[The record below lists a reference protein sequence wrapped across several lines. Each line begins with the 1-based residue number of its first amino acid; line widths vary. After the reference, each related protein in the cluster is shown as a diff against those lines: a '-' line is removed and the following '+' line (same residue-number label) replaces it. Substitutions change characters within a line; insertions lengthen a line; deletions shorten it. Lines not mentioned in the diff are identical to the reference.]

1 MPPRNKT
8 RINRQGFFIFIAIAM
23 VALGISP
30 AAHAGVNDVLLG
42 AAGSQTHIDFST
54 IDGTTFSDVFVY
66 NGTSIASLTIG
77 GNTEAQIGAVY
88 TGGSAGNWYQMRVIV
103 DSNGDGLLEP
113 FDWSDPSHPWNR
125 PDNGTPDDPGD
136 DPTSWSYT
144 YPADYPRADLQGQS
158 ITMNWDQTTMMVT
171 GFPWDTFDMW
181 WYEGDADKTDAWWME
196 AGQLMNVWWSGR
208 DQSWSMLPN
217 GNYLVQVWVDE
228 DNNGSF
234 DPSEAHKEMRIAIET
249 AGITGSVEDAGGS
262 PVAGARVEAGSHMAW
277 GETRTDSNGDFVLS
291 GLQAGADY
299 HLRVQAEGKVT
310 YEGQVPLGAGTTTA
324 DAGTIVLSDAIAI
337 TGTLKLDQD
346 ADGVYDE
353 VEDRFQAF
361 TNMWGWQQSDLWIWV
376 DGWNMNGPGWGNS
389 NVRFEVGDTSK
400 DFSINI
406 PPPGSGAVNYQIN
419 LHAEGYAV
427 TPLTVTVDA
436 NGGNAGT
443 IALTK
448 ASLLSGSVRLPVPTD
463 QWKHID
469 VQAVST
475 ADTGIRYW
483 GWGQIDP
490 YQNGGQSTD
499 TGQFRIDG
507 IPAGTYTLEVRVMGY
522 ATTTVNNVQ
531 VVQGQDKNVG
541 ELNVTEGL
549 KIAGTLTIT
558 GDTSDLQRWPGD
570 STDGDLSIWIDAW
583 SPSGGWSGTQVSV
596 SRGANQ
602 TVAYSLGGLSDGNYE
617 IHTWIGEGYELTDDQ
632 GNTPVMVSV
641 SGANITKNIVL
652 RQHEG
657 IITGTVAGSGITID
671 LNQVVI
677 EAKRPWDWLPP
688 KFATVANGGINP
700 STGVYAI
707 GGLGTGDYV
716 LKAGVYT
723 GYSDYMGGSYSGTGG
738 FNGEGMLK
746 PSAEAGVVIQR
757 TFVQN
762 NAEAPTLLNI
772 SLERGYS
779 ISGAITLSAGDAP
792 WHDFGDGTF
801 THGMPGDPNGR
812 LDTDNDPMK
821 SELIS
826 MAADIAGKSVKAI
839 PMEMMFMGGED
850 PRRGQIQYDPG
861 SGVATFEI
869 NGLAPGVYIIKPPF
883 RSERVSQ
890 MEGQFGSTHFFDGGQ
905 EDHHWT
911 ASRRMVV
918 ISNQD
923 VTGIDFEL
931 GNGHTVT
938 GTITLPE
945 AQTVTQDW
953 ENWMWVG
960 HLELETATQR
970 HLGHGKPIF
979 KGDFDNTSRYEF
991 TFNHVANG
999 DYLVRFW
1006 TDRYVPGSTKF
1017 TVNNANT
1024 SVNLSIEEGANLV
1037 GKLVDADTGEAI
1049 TSDDGVRVI
1058 CEAYP
1063 WVDGSWRETRDD
1075 PWSQSYIENP
1085 DFQQG
1090 SAAAG
1095 DDSGGQREN
1104 KTPGKFHL
1112 TSVPTGH
1119 KYFIRVEA
1127 EHGQKTGGAKNY
1139 VGRVIAGIDVPEGA
1153 SGDIDVGTIELKEG
1167 TTIKGRLEDID
1178 GNPIPGVEVFAMPS
1192 DAHDGA
1198 AEAEGISDTNG
1209 YYTVYGVDPDVAYYD
1224 LVAAE
1229 RPDMFEDWGKRV
1241 QWGEKRK
1248 YNVLPGASDVDF
1260 TLIRAN
1266 ASLSGMIAVPS
1277 GVDFMLPFKGEGEE
1291 FPATL
1296 LLLQR
1301 KGVIYSDVLDGIEA
1315 TSVPA
1320 PSGVTTTS
1328 YDIDHIAP
1336 GNYKVIVMNYGLPT
1350 KIFDNVAV
1358 EPGDNTLDIEWG
1370 SAGFTVSG
1378 SLALVDGGYPSSADI
1393 SGVVCMNMSDQS
1405 LTFGLL
1411 TQQADGTYSA
1421 YEVPGLAAGEVYQL
1435 VFFKESG
1442 YDEMPDIFASG
1453 EPFMVTEDIDD
1464 EHAVIDRNVTPIL
1477 MVQAIQ
1483 NSDDANVID
1492 LGIFSTGYLT
1502 DRSIEVVGSAPT
1514 EASTAGELH
1523 VGTGSGSLGN
1533 VRLSGDKRT
1542 IRAQYTKAAGDS
1554 DVVLLLA
1561 VHYGDDATTLLQTIG
1576 FNVNTLAKNSDSVSV
1591 FLSGQVKLG
1600 NGDATQ
1606 IYVPAGSLDTSDDG
1620 KVIITIEKSDE
1631 EPGALE
1637 GQSRSLA
1644 DSRGIFA
1651 GTAVNALPDNVIS
1664 AGKQYDFSYQ
1674 AAGEN
1679 ATATQVSTVTVQIQ
1693 YDPELVDDIDQL
1705 QVMHLVSGNWVQES
1719 TNRTIDTDNQTITV
1733 DVTSLSPF
1741 LAATVSGSGDQVTS
1755 PGGGGG
1761 GGGCFISSSTMAGA
1775 NSNAMTVSVLVVL
1788 AGILLARRHF
1798 STKKGRI
1805 G

>member
-1 MPPRNKT
+1 MPPSKKT
-8 RINRQGFFIFIAIAM
+8 RTTLQGLLIFIAINI
-23 VALGISP
+23 VAFGMTP
-30 AAHAGVNDVLLG
+30 AVHAGVNDVLLG

-54 IDGTTFSDVFVY
+54 IDSVSFSDVFIY
-66 NGTSIASLTIG
+66 NGTSAASLTIG
-77 GNTEAQIGAVY
+77 GNTEAQIGAIY

-125 PDNGTPDDPGD
+125 PDNGTPNDPGD

-144 YPADYPRADLQGQS
+144 YPNDYPRTDLQGQTIDMS
-158 ITMNWDQTTMMVT
+158 WDQSSMMVT

-181 WYEGDADKTDAWWME
+181 WYEGDADKTDSWWMD

-234 DPSEAHKEMRIAIET
+234 DASEAHKEMRIAIET

-277 GETRTDSNGDFVLS
+277 GETRTDSNGDFILS

-310 YEGQVPLGAGTTTA
+310 YEGQVVLGANATSA
-324 DAGTIVLSDAIAI
+324 DAGTLVLSDAIAI

-353 VEDRFQAF
+353 VEDQFQSF
-361 TNMWGWQQSDLWIWV
+361 TNMWGWQQSDLWVWV

-389 NVRFEVGDTSK
+389 NVRFDVGDTSK
-400 DFSINI
+400 SFSINV
-406 PPPGSGAVNYQIN
+406 PPPGSNSVNYQVN
-419 LHAEGYAV
+419 LHAEGYAT

-448 ASLLSGSVRLPVPTD
+448 ASLLSGSVRLPASTD

-469 VQAVST
+469 VQATST
-475 ADTGIRYW
+475 TNTGIRYW
-483 GWGQIDP
+483 GWGHIDP

-522 ATTTVNNVQ
+522 ATTIVNNVQ

-541 ELNVTEGL
+541 VLNVTEGL

-558 GDTSDLQRWPGD
+558 GDTSELQRWPGD
-570 STDGDLSIWIDAW
+570 STEGDLQIWIDAW

-596 SRGANQ
+596 SRGVNQ

-641 SGANITKNIVL
+641 NGANVGKNIVL

-657 IITGTVAGSGITID
+657 IITGTIAGSGINID

-700 STGVYAI
+700 STGVYTI
-707 GGLGTGDYV
+707 SGLGTGDYV
-716 LKAGVYT
+716 LKAGIYT
-723 GYSDYMGGSYSGTGG
+723 GYTDYMGGTYTGTSGY
-738 FNGEGMLK
+738 NGEGQLK
-746 PSAEAGVVIQR
+746 PSAEAGVVVQR

-762 NAEAPTLLNI
+762 NAEVPTLLNI
-772 SLERGYS
+772 YLERGYT
-779 ISGAITLSAGDAP
+779 ISGTITLSDSDTP

-801 THGMPGDPNGR
+801 TNGMPGDANGR

-826 MAADIAGKSVKAI
+826 MAADIAGKSVKAL

-850 PRRGQIQYDPG
+850 PRRGKIQYDPH
-861 SGVATFEI
+861 SGMATFEI

-890 MEGQFGSTHFFDGGQ
+890 MEGEFGEANFFDGGQ
-905 EDHHWT
+905 ENHHWT
-911 ASRRMVV
+911 ASRQMVV

-945 AQTVTQDW
+945 AQTVSQDW
-953 ENWMWVG
+953 ETWMWVG

-1006 TDRYVPGSTKF
+1006 TDRYVPGGAKF

-1024 SVNLSIEEGANLV
+1024 SVNLTIEEGANLV

-1075 PWSQSYIENP
+1075 QWSQSYIENP
-1085 DFQQG
+1085 DFQQMSPNG
-1090 SAAAG
+1090 QET
-1095 DDSGGQREN
+1095 GGQREN

-1167 TTIKGRLEDID
+1167 TTITGRLTDID
-1178 GNPIPGVEVFAMPS
+1178 DNPVPGVEVFAIPS

-1209 YYTVYGVDPDVAYYD
+1209 YFTVYGVDPDVGYYD

-1229 RPDMFEDWGKRV
+1229 RPDMFEDWGKHV
-1241 QWGEKRK
+1241 QWGEKRR
-1248 YNVLPGASDVDF
+1248 YNVQPGAADVNF
-1260 TLIRAN
+1260 TLVRAN
-1266 ASLSGMIAVPS
+1266 ASLSGLIAVPS

-1315 TSVPA
+1315 ISVPA
-1320 PSGVTTTS
+1320 PSGVTTTTYS
-1328 YDIDHIAP
+1328 IDHIAP
-1336 GNYKVIVMNYGLPT
+1336 GKYKAIVMNYGLPT
-1350 KIFDNVAV
+1350 KIFDNVV
-1358 EPGDNTLDIEWG
+1358 IEEGSNTLDMEWG

-1378 SLALVDGGYPSSADI
+1378 SLAMVDGGYPSSADI
-1393 SGVVCMNMSDQS
+1393 SGVVCMNMNDHS

-1411 TQQADGTYSA
+1411 TQEADGTYSA

-1435 VFFKESG
+1435 VFYKESG

-1453 EPFMVTEDIDD
+1453 EPFTLTTDVDD
-1464 EHAVIDRNVTPIL
+1464 EDAVIDRNATP
-1477 MVQAIQ
+1477 MVMAQAVQ
-1483 NSDDANVID
+1483 NSDDASVID

-1502 DRSIEVVGSAPT
+1502 DRSIEAVSSVPT
-1514 EASTAGELH
+1514 ENSTGGELF
-1523 VGTGSGSLGN
+1523 VSAGSGTLDN

-1542 IRAQYTKAAGDS
+1542 IRAQYTKGVGDS
-1554 DVVLLLA
+1554 DVALLLA
-1561 VHYGDDATTLLQTIG
+1561 VHYGDDATTLVEAIG
-1576 FNVNTLAKNSDSVSV
+1576 FNVNTIAKNSDSVSI
-1591 FLSGQVKLG
+1591 FMSGQVKLG

-1606 IYVPAGSLDTSDDG
+1606 IYVPVGSMDTSDDG
-1620 KVIITIEKSDE
+1620 KVIVTIEKSDE

-1644 DSRGIFA
+1644 DTRGIFA
-1651 GTAVNALPDNVIS
+1651 RTAVQSLPENVIS
-1664 AGKQYDFSYQ
+1664 ASRQYDFSYE
-1674 AAGEN
+1674 AAGDN
-1679 ATATQVSTVTVQIQ
+1679 ATATQVSAVTVQIQ
-1693 YDPELVDDIDQL
+1693 FDPDLIDDIDEL
-1705 QVMHLVSGNWVQES
+1705 QVMHLVDGDWVQES
-1719 TNRTIDTDNQTITV
+1719 TNRTVDTDNHTITV

-1741 LAATVSGSGDQVTS
+1741 LAATVAGSGESDSGSGA
-1755 PGGGGG
+1755 GGG
-1761 GGGCFISSSTMAGA
+1761 GGGCFVSSTMPNARINTPALGA
-1775 NSNAMTVSVLVVL
+1775 MLALFVLL
-1788 AGILLARRHF
+1788 SSLRGLTRQGSRLE
-1798 STKKGRI
+1798 
-1805 G
+1805 

>member
-1 MPPRNKT
+1 MPASNQNRRNLLGLSVLVAVT
-8 RINRQGFFIFIAIAM
+8 M
-23 VALGISP
+23 VAFGILP
-30 AAHAGVNDVLLG
+30 AAHADVDDVLLG

-54 IDGTTFSDVFVY
+54 IDSTSFSDVFIY
-66 NGTSIASLTIG
+66 NGTSTASLTIG
-77 GNTEAQIGAVY
+77 GNTEAQIGAIY

-125 PDNGTPDDPGD
+125 PDNGTPNDPGD
-136 DPTSWSYT
+136 DPASWTYT
-144 YPADYPRADLQGQS
+144 YPDDYPRADLQGQT
-158 ITMNWDQTTMMVT
+158 ITMNWDQSSMMVT

-181 WYEGDADKTDAWWME
+181 WYEGDADKTDSWWME
-196 AGQLMNVWWSGR
+196 GGQLMNVWWSGR

-234 DPSEAHKEMRIAIET
+234 DPSEARKEMRIAIET
-249 AGITGSVEDAGGS
+249 AGITGSVEDAVGS

-310 YEGQVPLGAGTTTA
+310 HEGQVALGAGQSTA

-353 VEDRFQAF
+353 VEDQFQAF
-361 TNMWGWQQSDLWIWV
+361 TNMWGWQQSDLWVWV

-389 NVRFEVGDTSK
+389 NVRFDVGDTSK
-400 DFSINI
+400 GFSINV
-406 PPPGSGAVNYQIN
+406 PPPGSSSVNYQVN
-419 LHAEGYAV
+419 LHAEGYAT
-427 TPLTVTVDA
+427 TPLTVAVDA
-436 NGGNAGT
+436 NGGDAGT

-448 ASLLSGSVRLPVPTD
+448 ASLLTGSVILPAPTD

-475 ADTGIRYW
+475 TDTGIRYW
-483 GWGQIDP
+483 GWGHIDP
-490 YQNGGQSTD
+490 YQNGGQTD

-522 ATTTVNNVQ
+522 TTTMVNHVQ

-541 ELNVTEGL
+541 PLNVTEGL
-549 KIAGTLTIT
+549 KIAGILTIT
-558 GDTSDLQRWPGD
+558 GDTSQLQRWPGD
-570 STDGDLSIWIDAW
+570 STQGDMSVWIDAW
-583 SPSGGWSGTQVSV
+583 SPTGGWSGTQVSV
-596 SRGANQ
+596 SRGVNQ

-641 SGANITKNIVL
+641 SGANVGKDIVL

-700 STGVYAI
+700 STGVYTVS
-707 GGLGTGDYV
+707 GLGTGDYV
-716 LKAGVYT
+716 LKAGLYT
-723 GYSDYMGGSYSGTGG
+723 GYADYMGGLHSGTAGY
-738 FNGEGMLK
+738 NGEGQLK
-746 PSAEAGVVIQR
+746 PSAEAGVVILR

-762 NAEAPTLLNI
+762 NADAPTLANI
-772 SLERGYS
+772 YLERGYT
-779 ISGAITLSAGDAP
+779 ISGTVTLSAADPP

-801 THGMPGDPNGR
+801 TQGDPGDPNGR

-826 MAADIAGKSVKAI
+826 MAGDIAGKSVKAI

-850 PRRGQIQYDPG
+850 PRRGRIQYDPS

-869 NGLAPGVYIIKPPF
+869 HGLAPGVYIIKPPF
-883 RSERVSQ
+883 RSERISQ
-890 MEGQFGSTHFFDGGQ
+890 LDGGFGEANFFDGGQ

-918 ISNQD
+918 ISDQD

-945 AQTVTQDW
+945 AQTVSQEW

-1006 TDRYVPGSTKF
+1006 TDRYVPGSAKF

-1024 SVNLSIEEGANLV
+1024 SVNLTIEEGANLV
-1037 GKLVDADTGEAI
+1037 GKLVDVDTGEAI

-1085 DFQQG
+1085 DLQQMG
-1090 SAAAG
+1090 SAG
-1095 DDSGGQREN
+1095 QDSGGQREN

-1153 SGDIDVGTIELKEG
+1153 GGDIDVGTIELKEG
-1167 TTIKGRLEDID
+1167 TTIKGRLTDIN
-1178 GNPIPGVEVFAMPS
+1178 GNPVPGVTVFAMPS

-1209 YYTVYGVDPDVAYYD
+1209 YFTVYGVDPDVAYYD

-1229 RPDMFEDWGKRV
+1229 RPDMFENWGKRV

-1248 YNVLPGASDVDF
+1248 YNVLPEATDVDF
-1260 TLIRAN
+1260 TLVRAN
-1266 ASLSGMIAVPS
+1266 ASLSGMIAVPG

-1315 TSVPA
+1315 ASVPA
-1320 PSGVTTTS
+1320 PSGATTTTYS
-1328 YDIDHIAP
+1328 IDHIAP

-1350 KIFDNVAV
+1350 KIFDNVAI
-1358 EPGDNTLDIEWG
+1358 EEGENALDIEWG
-1370 SAGFTVSG
+1370 SSGFTVSG

-1393 SGVVCMNMSDQS
+1393 SGVVCMNMNDQS

-1435 VFFKESG
+1435 VFYKESG

-1453 EPFMVTEDIDD
+1453 EPFTVTADMDD
-1464 EHAVIDRNVTPIL
+1464 EDAVIDRNVTPIL
-1477 MVQAIQ
+1477 MVQAVQ
-1483 NSDDANVID
+1483 NSDDARVID

-1502 DRSIEVVGSAPT
+1502 DRSIEAVGSAPS
-1514 EASTAGELH
+1514 EASTAGELF
-1523 VGTGSGSLGN
+1523 VSAGSGTLGN

-1542 IRAQYTKAAGDS
+1542 IRAQYTQGPGDS
-1554 DVVLLLA
+1554 DVVLHLA
-1561 VHYGDDATTLLQTIG
+1561 VHYGDDATTLVETIG
-1576 FNVNTLAKNSDSVSV
+1576 FNVNTIAKNSDSVSV

-1606 IYVPAGSLDTSDDG
+1606 IYVPAGSLETSDDG

-1631 EPGALE
+1631 APGALE
-1637 GQSRSLA
+1637 GQSRSMA
-1644 DSRGIFA
+1644 DTRGIFA
-1651 GTAVNALPDNVIS
+1651 STAVRGLPDNVLS

-1674 AAGEN
+1674 AAGDN
-1679 ATATQVSTVTVQIQ
+1679 ASAAQVSTVTVQIQ
-1693 YDPELVDDIDQL
+1693 YDPELVDNLEEL
-1705 QVMHLVSGNWVQES
+1705 QVMHLVNGSWVQES
-1719 TNRTIDTDNQTITV
+1719 TNRTVDTDNQTITV

-1741 LAATVSGSGDQVTS
+1741 LAATVADSGDTVSGS
-1755 PGGGGG
+1755 GGGG
-1761 GGGCFISSSTMAGA
+1761 GGGCFISSSMSGGESGPIGAGA
-1775 NSNAMTVSVLVVL
+1775 LLTL
-1788 AGILLARRHF
+1788 AGLILALQHSAG
-1798 STKKGRI
+1798 KKG
-1805 G
+1805 GAD